1 MRSEPEI
8 IATRIRRV
16 KPSAGRMHAHI
27 PRHSTNCLS
36 PESFTHPTTQGRGA
50 RSDPEKKNAAWMPGR
65 VESTKGGGWRR
76 QSSGLRPAQQCC
88 LLLRH
93 VVPTPRILH
102 SRFVQCKKNVQAVSK
117 FLCVV
122 TKSDKF
128 DAFSD
133 FQDRSVYSARQQTW
147 STMPL
152 HPRLSHHR
160 APAKGNSGL

>member
-1 MRSEPEI
+1 MAFFGIMRSEPEI

-76 QSSGLRPAQQCC
+76 QSSGLRPAHQCY

-93 VVPTPRILH
+93 VVPHPEYYT
-102 SRFVQCKKNVQAVSK
+102 AVLCNARKMSK
-117 FLCVV
+117 RSANFFASLQNL
-122 TKSDKF
+122 TNLTH
-128 DAFSD
+128 
-133 FQDRSVYSARQQTW
+133 FQTFKTDRSIPRGNRLRQRCRSAR
-147 STMPL
+147 
-152 HPRLSHHR
+152 
-160 APAKGNSGL
+160 A